1 MVEQPATP
9 SRREARC
16 SCGALGA
23 TVHGEP
29 VRISVCHCG
38 QCKRRSGSA
47 FAFNSVWPADQVETR
62 GEFSTY
68 TRSSDEGFW
77 ARFHF
82 CPACGVTVFYEIER
96 RPGLVSIPVGTFAD
110 PDFPPPTVE
119 VYGELRCRWLPQL
132 TDAQE

>member
-1 MVEQPATP
+1 MAENSDTQ
-9 SRREARC
+9 SSREARC

-23 TVHGEP
+23 TAHGEP

-47 FAFNSVWPADQVETR
+47 FALTATYPSDQVETR
-62 GEFSTY
+62 GEFAIF
-68 TRSSDEGFW
+68 TRTSEEGYW
-77 ARFHF
+77 GRFHF

-96 RPGLVSIPVGTFAD
+96 RPGMVSIPAGAFAD
-110 PDFPPPTVE
+110 PDFPAPTVE
-119 VYGELRCRWLPQL
+119 VFGELRCPWLPEL